1 MISSSADVSTGSN
14 RRNAASATGRPDRRI
29 ADSSRRSPYVSG
41 GPQWTW
47 KRPLVSTP
55 PMSMHSIGHACAHW
69 KHVSHLSVPHSSY
82 SSWSR
87 PRYLGATSAGCSG
100 YMIVAL
106 GAKNLRRVT
115 PMPRT
120 MPMPG
125 TRLIARS
132 LPSQRGLEHDDRR
145 RGDEQV
151 EQGCGQE
158 PFPREAHE
166 VVDAHARQH
175 AAHPHEEEHE
185 QERLDHEPHQ
195 AGKPIPAD
203 VREAEDGAA
212 RDDVEREEAED
223 ERLPARH

>member
-1 MISSSADVSTGSN
+1 MGSK
-14 RRNAASATGRPDRRI
+14 RANAASGTVRPERRI

-87 PRYLGATSAGCSG
+87 PRYFGATSAGCSG

-106 GAKNLRRVT
+106 GAKNFRSVT
-115 PMPRT
+115 VMPRT

-125 TRLIARS
+125 TRLIG
-132 LPSQRGLEHDDRR
+132 PSSRRRGLEHHDGRG
-145 RGDEQV
+145 GDEQV
-151 EQGCGQE
+151 EERGRQE
-158 PFPREAHE
+158 PFPCEAHQ
-166 VVDAHARQH
+166 VVDAHARQR
-175 AAHPHEEEHE
+175 AAHPHEEVDE
-185 QERLDHEPHQ
+185 QE
-195 AGKPIPAD
+195 
-203 VREAEDGAA
+203 
-212 RDDVEREEAED
+212 
-223 ERLPARH
+223 